1 MWLKSSSPM
10 CYPLAWDEPP
20 CHECIG
26 LCTKSHRTVRSGP
39 LRSAWFVL
47 LREISCN
54 FVDRLLRIR
63 SHTIHEITLNSTK
76 EHEIRVFVQ
85 SQCIE
90 TFLWR
95 PLTPPAIISS
105 CVATQTGP
113 SLNRLII
120 CDGVIAVAANPS
132 EV

>member
-1 MWLKSSSPM
+1 MRSVPTSS
-10 CYPLAWDEPP
+10 
-20 CHECIG
+20 IG
-26 LCTKSHRTVRSGP
+26 FAQKGGRFQADQ

-85 SQCIE
+85 SL
-90 TFLWR
+90 FK
-95 PLTPPAIISS
+95 PLQQFGINFIRQS
-105 CVATQTGP
+105 
-113 SLNRLII
+113 
-120 CDGVIAVAANPS
+120 
-132 EV
+132 